1 MNLHQSQLAT
11 WSPVTLADAK
21 QHSRIDID
29 DDDALITAQLAAA
42 VVRGEQVTNRQFAPA
57 TWTLKLDAFPGT
69 DTIELPK
76 PPLLSVSSIQYV
88 DTDGAT
94 QTFSGSDYSID
105 RTSEPGRVVLGFG
118 NSWPSARAQPDAI
131 TITYVAGYGSV
142 VTAVNATNVFTITAG
157 GRTYADNMQVRLF
170 SVGGDVP
177 TGLTADTA
185 YFIRDVSGSTFKLAL
200 TAGGTAISI
209 SSDGTGTIYIDEVPE
224 IIKAAI
230 KLEAAQLYENRES
243 YLADVQGATP
253 VINPTSDDIYR
264 QQHVHTTAWGY

>member
-11 WSPVTLADAK
+11 WSPVTLTDAK
-21 QHSRIDID
+21 QHCRIDIE
-29 DDDALITAQLAAA
+29 DDDALINGQLAAA
-42 VVRGEQVTNRQFAPA
+42 VVRGEQATNRQFAPA
-57 TWTLKLDAFPGT
+57 TWVLKLDAFPGT
-69 DTIELPK
+69 DTFELPK

-94 QTFSGSDYSID
+94 QTFSSSDYSVD

-131 TITYVAGYGSV
+131 TITYLAGYGSV

-177 TGLTADTA
+177 AGLTADTA
-185 YFIRDVSGSTFKLAL
+185 YFIRDASGSTFKLAL

-230 KLEAAQLYENRES
+230 KLETAQLYENRES

-253 VINPTSDDIYR
+253 VTNPTSENIYR
-264 QQHVHTTAWGY
+264 QLHIHTTEWGY